1 MKIPAC
7 FINGTD
13 SPSQNRAIQKVDDTD
28 YIIFASFVEIYNEK
42 IFDLLVDPSVKKRS
56 ELRIRQDAKGPFV
69 GGATTVQIDNPQDR
83 ISFVVNIYKL
93 TSLDMSQVN
102 TV

>member
-1 MKIPAC
+1 MKIPAG

-13 SPSQNRAIQKVDDTD
+13 SPSQNRPIPKVDDTD

-83 ISFVVNIYKL
+83 ISFVVNIYKFVRL
-93 TSLDMSQVN
+93 KIETI
-102 TV
+102 